1 MKNWKLE
8 DICNT
13 NTLQVI
19 RIHNKELSKSIRDRQ
34 AERMMGTSAI
44 SLLSEKNVEEASNLT
59 GDFGNTN

>member
-19 RIHNKELSKSIRDRQ
+19 RIHNKELSKSIRERQ

-59 GDFGNTN
+59 VDFGNTN